1 MIKLLE
7 VVSDKL
13 HTEADACIRAE
24 RESFQL
30 HLPIKRFPA
39 CIPAWWL
46 FRDLM
51 VGLWPAGLGAAGT
64 PYAATCHRQHG
75 AALKARAVVPMQE
88 MLLPSP
94 SGQQFPEL

>member
-1 MIKLLE
+1 
-7 VVSDKL
+7 
-13 HTEADACIRAE
+13 
-24 RESFQL
+24 
-30 HLPIKRFPA
+30 
-39 CIPAWWL
+39 
-46 FRDLM
+46 M